1 MTMLEPILTQLEAS
15 HDGDPWYGSPRM
27 RFIEHL
33 TPSQAV
39 ARPVEGAH
47 SIWETVLHL
56 TSWTEEV
63 LRRVDGG
70 TPAAP
75 ASGDWPAVGAP
86 TPAAWRAARAKLG
99 KAHAALVAR
108 ARTLT
113 PADAARPV
121 GNGVTVAEMLVGLAQ
136 HDAYHAGQI
145 ALLHRLVTAT
155 PPESTT

>member
-1 MTMLEPILTQLEAS
+1 MMSLEPILTQLAAS

-27 RFIEHL
+27 RFIEDL
-33 TPSQAV
+33 TPAQAA

-63 LRRVDGG
+63 LRRVDGA
-70 TPAAP
+70 TPAVPEA
-75 ASGDWPAVGAP
+75 GDWPPVGKP
-86 TPAAWRAARAKLG
+86 TAAAWRAAQDRLG

-113 PADAARPV
+113 PAEAARAV

-136 HDAYHAGQI
+136 HDAYHAGQV
-145 ALLHRLVTAT
+145 ALLHRLVTTSSAEHT
-155 PPESTT
+155 S